1 MHIFDS
7 LDLHHAEHERR
18 LRHLAL
24 TRASDAARSTRFPL
38 AGRLTR
44 RASRARGA
52 AR

>member
-24 TRASDAARSTRFPL
+24 TRATGAARTHRLPL
-38 AGRLTR
+38 AGRLSR
-44 RASRARGA
+44 LASSARGA
-52 AR
+52 GR